1 MPSGADA
8 AGLLRTAGENCGMN
22 VLVCGGAGYIGS
34 HMVALLL
41 ERGHEVTVFDNLST
55 GYREAVLGGRF
66 ERGDLGDSAALD
78 RVLGSHSFDAV
89 MHFAAFIRVEESV
102 ATPGKYFRNNF
113 CNTVN
118 LLEAM
123 VRNRVRRFIFSSTA
137 AVYGEPRYVPID
149 EKHPREPINPYGSS
163 KRMVEDVL
171 GYYSGAHG
179 LQSVPLRYFNAA
191 GADPQGRLGP
201 RHEPITHL
209 IPLVLRAAAG
219 VNADVKVFGR
229 DYPTPDGTAIRDYI
243 HVWDLCE
250 AHLAALDYL
259 MKGGHTQAFNLGVGR
274 GYSVQ
279 EVIDAV
285 RRVTGRE
292 FAVVTQGR
300 RAGDPVHLVA
310 DASLAQRVLGWT
322 PRSSDIDTIV
332 AHAWKWQ
339 LKNQ

>member
-1 MPSGADA
+1 
-8 AGLLRTAGENCGMN
+8 MN
-22 VLVCGGAGYIGS
+22 ILVCGGAGYIGS

-55 GYREAVLGGRF
+55 GHREALLGGRF
-66 ERGDLGDSAALD
+66 EFGDLGDGPALD
-78 RVLGSHSFDAV
+78 RVFGAQAFDAV

-102 ATPGKYFRNNF
+102 AHPGKYFRNNF
-113 CNTVN
+113 CNTLN
-118 LLEAM
+118 LLDAM
-123 VRNRVRRFIFSSTA
+123 VRHGVRRFIFSSTA

-149 EKHPREPINPYGSS
+149 EQHPREPINPYGSS
-163 KRMVEDVL
+163 KRMVEDAL
-171 GYYSGAHG
+171 PYYAAAHG

-191 GADPQGRLGP
+191 GADPAGRLGP

-219 VNADVKVFGR
+219 VNANVKVFGR

-243 HVWDLCE
+243 HVRDLCE
-250 AHLAALDYL
+250 AHLAAIDYL
-259 MKGGHTQAFNLGVGR
+259 VQGGDTQPFNLGVGR

-292 FAVVTQGR
+292 FEVISQGR
-300 RAGDPVHLVA
+300 RAGDPAHLVA
-310 DASLAQRVLGWT
+310 DSSLARRVLAWT
-322 PRSSDIDTIV
+322 PSLSDIDTIV
-332 AHAWKWQ
+332 AHAWAWQ
-339 LKNQ
+339 LKNR

>member
-1 MPSGADA
+1 
-8 AGLLRTAGENCGMN
+8 MN
-22 VLVCGGAGYIGS
+22 ILVCGGAGYIGS

-41 ERGHEVTVFDNLST
+41 ERGHDVTVFDNLST

-66 ERGDLGDSAALD
+66 EAGDLGDSAALD
-78 RVLGSHSFDAV
+78 RVLGSRSFDAV

-102 ATPGKYFRNNF
+102 AQPGKYFRNNF
-113 CNTVN
+113 CNTIN

-123 VRNRVRRFIFSSTA
+123 VRHGVRRFIFSSTA

-149 EKHPREPINPYGSS
+149 EKHPREPINPYGAS
-163 KRMVEDVL
+163 KRMVEDTL
-171 GYYSGAHG
+171 GYYASAHG
-179 LQSVPLRYFNAA
+179 LHSVPLRYFNAA
-191 GADPQGRLGP
+191 GADSRGRLGP

-219 VNADVKVFGR
+219 VNPNIRVFGR
-229 DYPTPDGTAIRDYI
+229 AYPTPDGTAIRDYI

-259 MKGGHTQAFNLGVGR
+259 TKGGGTQPFNLGVGR

-292 FAVVTQGR
+292 FEVITQGR
-300 RAGDPVHLVA
+300 RAGDPAHLVA
-310 DASLAQRVLGWT
+310 DSSLAKNVLGWT
-322 PRSSDIDTIV
+322 PRSSDIETIV
-332 AHAWKWQ
+332 AHAWAWQ
-339 LKNQ
+339 LKQQ

>member
-1 MPSGADA
+1 
-8 AGLLRTAGENCGMN
+8 
-22 VLVCGGAGYIGS
+22 
-34 HMVALLL
+34 
-41 ERGHEVTVFDNLST
+41 
-55 GYREAVLGGRF
+55 
-66 ERGDLGDSAALD
+66 
-78 RVLGSHSFDAV
+78 

-102 ATPGKYFRNNF
+102 AEPGKYFRNNF
-113 CNTVN
+113 CNTIN
-118 LLEAM
+118 LLDAM
-123 VRNRVRRFIFSSTA
+123 VRHGVRRFIFSSTA
-137 AVYGEPRYVPID
+137 AVYGEPRYIPLD
-149 EKHPREPINPYGSS
+149 EKHPREPINPYGTS
-163 KRMVEDVL
+163 KRMVEDAL
-171 GYYSGAHG
+171 AYYASAHD

-191 GADPQGRLGP
+191 GADSRGRLGP

-219 VNADVKVFGR
+219 VSPNVKVFGR

-259 MKGGHTQAFNLGVGR
+259 VQGGATQPFNLGVGR

-292 FAVVTQGR
+292 FEVATQGR

-310 DASLAQRVLGWT
+310 DSSLAKRVLGWT
-322 PRSSDIDTIV
+322 PRSSDIETIV
-332 AHAWKWQ
+332 AHAWTWQ
-339 LKNQ
+339 LKSSSGRASNC